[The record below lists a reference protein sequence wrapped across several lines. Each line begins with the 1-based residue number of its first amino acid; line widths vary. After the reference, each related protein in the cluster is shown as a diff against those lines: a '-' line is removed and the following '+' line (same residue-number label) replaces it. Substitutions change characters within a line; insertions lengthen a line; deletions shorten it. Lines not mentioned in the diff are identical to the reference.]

1 MSELHEDL
9 TMRFITWS
17 VRSMYVFAVGY
28 FAQGFWSAR
37 EVFYSPPLDVLV
49 VAYVG
54 LLCIV
59 TMLGLFGI
67 FLFAKLPGVA
77 LAKIFFLRKR
87 ECMGGNEQ

>member
-1 MSELHEDL
+1 MDELHKNL
-9 TMRFITWS
+9 QMGFITWS

-37 EVFYSPPLDVLV
+37 AVFYSPPLAVLV

-54 LLCIV
+54 LLCAV
-59 TMLGLFGI
+59 AMLGLFGI
-67 FLFAKLPGVA
+67 LLFAKRPGIV

-87 ECMGGNEQ
+87 ECMGGNGQ